1 MYFNTAI
8 KDDTRISELL
18 QFFKNSV
25 SDSVPFSRLSDRV
38 KFYKETE
45 EGVNH
50 MCDAVRVYGDKREE
64 AGMEA
69 GMEAGRRQ
77 GEAIKLKQV
86 IAALMQNTKCT
97 LDEALHMTGYTMKD
111 YQESLAVLSDSA
123 NS

>member
-18 QFFKNSV
+18 QFFRNSV
-25 SDSVPFSRLSDRV
+25 SDSVSFGRLSDRV

-69 GMEAGRRQ
+69 GRRQ
-77 GEAIKLKQV
+77 DEAIKLKQV